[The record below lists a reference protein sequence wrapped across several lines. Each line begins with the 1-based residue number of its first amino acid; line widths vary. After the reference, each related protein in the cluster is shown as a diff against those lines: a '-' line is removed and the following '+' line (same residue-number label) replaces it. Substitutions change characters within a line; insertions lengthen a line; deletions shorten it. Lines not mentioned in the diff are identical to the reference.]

1 MSGLV
6 IENLSN
12 SKKVSPLKGFLK
24 ESMGLLKG
32 PDRNIQLGEGALW
45 VELPDLP
52 KLKWVLLVLPN
63 LQNRW
68 NGLPSILEK
77 NLNSPEKNRTSLP

>member
-32 PDRNIQLGEGALW
+32 PDRNIQLGALR

-63 LQNRW
+63 LQNR
-68 NGLPSILEK
+68 
-77 NLNSPEKNRTSLP
+77 

>member
-32 PDRNIQLGEGALW
+32 LDRNIQLGALR
-45 VELPDLP
+45 VELPDLL

>member
-12 SKKVSPLKGFLK
+12 FKKVSPLKGFLK

-32 PDRNIQLGEGALW
+32 PDRNHRNIQLGALR

-63 LQNRW
+63 LQNR
-68 NGLPSILEK
+68 
-77 NLNSPEKNRTSLP
+77 